1 MHIAEGMLP
10 LPVLLA
16 GGAVAAAGTYIGLR
30 RLEPERVP
38 AVGLVS
44 AFLFVAAL
52 IRVPLPGTSVH
63 LVLNG
68 LAGLVLG
75 WAVFP
80 AFLVVLFLQAA
91 LFSFG
96 GLTTLG
102 VNTAN
107 MALPGVVCCMLLRR
121 AVAAGGR
128 AGAAAAFAAGF
139 LPILLAAAMTGL
151 CLLTIGKEFAA
162 VGFLAHVPVMVTE
175 GLICVFVT
183 AFLRKVRPELLG
195 ARPGEGV

>member
-1 MHIAEGMLP
+1 MLP

-30 RLEPERVP
+30 RLEPERIP
-38 AVGLVS
+38 AAGLVS
-44 AFLFVAAL
+44 AFLFVASL
-52 IRVPLPGTSVH
+52 IHVPVPATSVH

-68 LAGLVLG
+68 LAGLLLG

-80 AFLVVLFLQAA
+80 AFIVVLFLQAT

-107 MALPGVVCCMLLRR
+107 MALPGALCCMLLRR

-139 LPILLAAAMTGL
+139 LPIMLAAAMTGL
-151 CLLTIGKEFAA
+151 CLLTVGKELAA
-162 VGFLAHVPVMVTE
+162 VGFLVHAPVMVTE
-175 GLICVFVT
+175 GLICVFVM
-183 AFLRKVRPELLG
+183 AFLRKVRPELLTV
-195 ARPGEGV
+195 RPGEGE

>member
-10 LPVLLA
+10 LPVLVA
-16 GGAVAAAGTYIGLR
+16 GGALAAAGTYIGLR
-30 RLEPERVP
+30 RLEPERIP
-38 AVGLVS
+38 AAGLVS
-44 AFLFVAAL
+44 AFLFVASL
-52 IRVPLPGTSVH
+52 IHVPLPATSVH

-68 LAGLVLG
+68 LAGILFG

-80 AFLVVLFLQAA
+80 MFLVVLFLQAI

-107 MALPGVVCCMLLRR
+107 MALPGVVCYMLLRR

-128 AGAAAAFAAGF
+128 AGAVAAFAAGSVS
-139 LPILLAAAMTGL
+139 ILLAAAMTGL
-151 CLLTIGKEFAA
+151 CLLAIGKEFAA

-195 ARPGEGV
+195 AGPGEGR

>member
-10 LPVLLA
+10 LPVLVA

-30 RLEPERVP
+30 QLEPERVP
-38 AVGLVS
+38 VAGLVS
-44 AFLFVAAL
+44 AFLFVASL
-52 IRVPLPGTSVH
+52 IHVPLPATSVH

-68 LAGLVLG
+68 LAGLLLG

-80 AFLVVLFLQAA
+80 AFLVVLFLQAV

-107 MALPGVVCCMLLRR
+107 MALPGALCCMLLRR

-162 VGFLAHVPVMVTE
+162 VGFLAHVPVMVIE
-175 GLICVFVT
+175 GFICLFAV

-195 ARPGEGV
+195 AGLGGEG